1 MGKIYLKNMKFYAY
15 HGCLGEEKKIGADYL
30 VNLEVTANLENP
42 SKTDKLKDAIDYV
55 LLNEIVGVE
64 MKKRSNLLENVA
76 DRIAKSV
83 FNSFTSVDAVK
94 VLVSK
99 KNPPVRGSLDDVSVS
114 IKRKRN

>member
-1 MGKIYLKNMKFYAY
+1 
-15 HGCLGEEKKIGADYL
+15 
-30 VNLEVTANLENP
+30 
-42 SKTDKLKDAIDYV
+42 
-55 LLNEIVGVE
+55 

-83 FNSFTSVDAVK
+83 FNRFASVDAVK

>member
-1 MGKIYLKNMKFYAY
+1 MKFYAY
-15 HGCLGEEKKIGADYL
+15 HGCLGEEKKIGADYV
-30 VNLEVTANLENP
+30 VNLEVTTNMENP
-42 SKTDKLKDAIDYV
+42 SKTDKLKDAVDYV

-83 FNSFTSVDAVK
+83 FNSFASVDAVK